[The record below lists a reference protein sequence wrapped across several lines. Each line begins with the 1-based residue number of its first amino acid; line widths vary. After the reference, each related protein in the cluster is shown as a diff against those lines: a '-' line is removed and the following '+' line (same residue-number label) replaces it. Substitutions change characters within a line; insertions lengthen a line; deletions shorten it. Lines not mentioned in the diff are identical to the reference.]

1 MTASS
6 AGDPAMDPGDARPDA
21 TDPDIL
27 DPVTV
32 RLAQSGPSERPRT
45 GDDAAL
51 GAHEG
56 GAGSGIA
63 DLGQAGPGRGAGHA
77 GSRERIAATGDRL
90 MSPMPTDRLWGWVG
104 PLVVT
109 AFAAILRFSRLSVP
123 HAVNYDETDYIK
135 DAWSMLQHG
144 VEWNPI
150 ANPAGYPPGQSYA
163 NNLLLS
169 GGTHIFA
176 PCSGYSCGEAVTHP
190 EVGKYLIAIGEWVF
204 GLNPFGYRVASAVFG
219 SLAILLMCRIARRLT
234 RSTLLGCIAGV
245 LLSLDG
251 MEFVLSRTG
260 ILDIFLMSFVLAAF
274 GAMLIDRDVSRS
286 RLAQAV
292 VLRPGDEAGPALG
305 IRKWRVLAGL
315 LIGLACAVKQDAV
328 WYIPAFIG
336 LSVAWD
342 ISARRAAGLRASRRG
357 GIVRDGKWLPLTLV
371 VIPFVTY
378 VVTWINWMVT
388 QTGYYRD
395 YARAHGV
402 HTPVI
407 EALYSLFKYHQTT
420 IDFDIHLRDSHPYM
434 SQPWDWI
441 VLSRPVSFYYAGYT
455 NAAGTH
461 PCPATG
467 CPPGPSW
474 SQEVLPLGNPAI
486 WWVSIPAMLFC
497 LGWWLTRRDWRAG
510 ASLLGIIAGWL
521 PWFLFLKRTP
531 QFDYYSLEFLP
542 FLVLCITL
550 CLGLIVGPARASPRR
565 RAIGAAIAGTYVLA
579 VLILF
584 WYFYPILAGQII
596 PYSSWSARMWYR
608 GWI

>member
-1 MTASS
+1 
-6 AGDPAMDPGDARPDA
+6 
-21 TDPDIL
+21 
-27 DPVTV
+27 
-32 RLAQSGPSERPRT
+32 
-45 GDDAAL
+45 
-51 GAHEG
+51 
-56 GAGSGIA
+56 
-63 DLGQAGPGRGAGHA
+63 
-77 GSRERIAATGDRL
+77 
-90 MSPMPTDRLWGWVG
+90 MSPMPADRLWGWVG
-104 PLVVT
+104 PVAVT

-135 DAWSMLQHG
+135 DAWSILQHG

-163 NNLLLS
+163 DNLLLS

-260 ILDIFLMSFVLAAF
+260 ILDIFLMTFVLAAF
-274 GAMLIDRDVSRS
+274 GAMLIDRDMSRS

-292 VLRPGDEAGPALG
+292 VLRPGDEAGPELG

-328 WYIPAFIG
+328 WYIPAFAG

-371 VIPFVTY
+371 VIPFMTY

-388 QTGYYRD
+388 QTGYYRG

-402 HTPVI
+402 HTPVV

-420 IDFDIHLRDSHPYM
+420 IDFDIHLKHSHPYM

-441 VLSRPVSFYYAGYT
+441 VLSRPVSFYYTGYT

-510 ASLLGIIAGWL
+510 ASSWASSRAGSPGSCSSSEPPSSTTTHSNSSRSW
-521 PWFLFLKRTP
+521 
-531 QFDYYSLEFLP
+531 
-542 FLVLCITL
+542 C
-550 CLGLIVGPARASPRR
+550 CASR
-565 RAIGAAIAGTYVLA
+565 
-579 VLILF
+579 
-584 WYFYPILAGQII
+584 
-596 PYSSWSARMWYR
+596 SAW
-608 GWI
+608 G

>member
-1 MTASS
+1 LPGISS
-6 AGDPAMDPGDARPDA
+6 HRAGDTFRRGCQEGLRDVTARQA
-21 TDPDIL
+21 F
-27 DPVTV
+27 
-32 RLAQSGPSERPRT
+32 
-45 GDDAAL
+45 
-51 GAHEG
+51 
-56 GAGSGIA
+56 
-63 DLGQAGPGRGAGHA
+63 GQAGPDRA

-90 MSPMPTDRLWGWVG
+90 MSPMPADRLWGWVG

-109 AFAAILRFSRLSVP
+109 AFAAVLRFSRLSVP
-123 HAVNYDETDYIK
+123 HAVDYDESSYIK
-135 DAWSMLQHG
+135 DAWSILQHG
-144 VEWNPI
+144 VEWNAI
-150 ANPAGYPPGQSYA
+150 ANPAGYPPGQSYV

-176 PCSGYSCGEAVTHP
+176 PCSGYSCGEAVVHP

-204 GLNPFGYRVASAVFG
+204 GLNPFGYRVTSAVFG

-234 RSTLLGCIAGV
+234 RSTLLGCIAGL

-260 ILDIFLMSFVLAAF
+260 ILDIFLMSLVLAAF

-286 RLAQAV
+286 RLAQAI
-292 VLRPGDEAGPALG
+292 VLSPGDEAGPELG
-305 IRKWRVLAGL
+305 IRKWRVVAGL

-328 WYIPAFIG
+328 WYIPAFTG

-510 ASLLGIIAGWL
+510 ASLVGIIAGWL

-550 CLGLIVGPARASPRR
+550 CLGLIIGPARASPRR

-596 PYSSWSARMWYR
+596 PHSSWFARMWYR

>member
-1 MTASS
+1 
-6 AGDPAMDPGDARPDA
+6 
-21 TDPDIL
+21 
-27 DPVTV
+27 
-32 RLAQSGPSERPRT
+32 
-45 GDDAAL
+45 
-51 GAHEG
+51 
-56 GAGSGIA
+56 
-63 DLGQAGPGRGAGHA
+63 
-77 GSRERIAATGDRL
+77 
-90 MSPMPTDRLWGWVG
+90 
-104 PLVVT
+104 
-109 AFAAILRFSRLSVP
+109 
-123 HAVNYDETDYIK
+123 
-135 DAWSMLQHG
+135 
-144 VEWNPI
+144 
-150 ANPAGYPPGQSYA
+150 
-163 NNLLLS
+163 
-169 GGTHIFA
+169 
-176 PCSGYSCGEAVTHP
+176 
-190 EVGKYLIAIGEWVF
+190 
-204 GLNPFGYRVASAVFG
+204 
-219 SLAILLMCRIARRLT
+219 
-234 RSTLLGCIAGV
+234 
-245 LLSLDG
+245 
-251 MEFVLSRTG
+251 
-260 ILDIFLMSFVLAAF
+260 
-274 GAMLIDRDVSRS
+274 VSRS

-292 VLRPGDEAGPALG
+292 VLRPGDEAGPELG

-342 ISARRAAGLRASRRG
+342 ISARRDAGLRAPRRG
-357 GIVRDGKWLPLTLV
+357 AIVRDGKWLPLTLV

-378 VVTWINWMVT
+378 VLTWVNWIVI

-402 HTPVI
+402 RTPVI
-407 EALYSLFKYHQTT
+407 EALYSLFKYHQAT
-420 IDFDIHLRDSHPYM
+420 IAFDIHLRDSHPYM

-461 PCPATG
+461 PCPAAG
-467 CPPGPSW
+467 CPAGPSW

-510 ASLLGIIAGWL
+510 ASLVGIIAGWL

-550 CLGLIVGPARASPRR
+550 CLGLIIGPARASPRR
-565 RAIGAAIAGTYVLA
+565 RAIGAAIAGMYVLA

-584 WYFYPILAGQII
+584 WYFYPVLAGQII